1 MAQISSYPYDA
12 VVQDQD
18 AWIGTDSATR
28 ATKQF
33 TASAVATYLN
43 IKGKISIGAQ
53 MPYKFFSAI
62 EQGTGSFSLPTGGGG
77 IPFANITSV
86 KINTHDLAGEN
97 TVKFLE
103 YMVNSDIMIS
113 QMGAISIFGHYKV
126 STYIVD
132 PSNAQYYDL
141 AINYIGGNGSLITDN
156 YYDIFNFT
164 LASTSQD
171 KTFVFT
177 QGIPATTW
185 TIQHNLGKFPSV
197 GAVDTASVANGQL
210 YYGDV
215 KYIDSNNLTVT
226 FASEFSGKAYLN

>member
-18 AWIGTDSATR
+18 AWIGTDSTTR

-43 IKGKISIGAQ
+43 IKGKVSIGAQ
-53 MPYKFFSAI
+53 MPYKFYSTVTA
-62 EQGTGSFSLPTGGGG
+62 GGGSVSLTGGGGG
-77 IPFANITSV
+77 IPFANVTSLR
-86 KINTHDLAGEN
+86 ISNQDLSGEE
-97 TVKFLE
+97 TIKFFE
-103 YMVNSDIMIS
+103 YLVGSDIMIG
-113 QMGAISIFGHYKV
+113 QMGAISIFGHFKV
-126 STYIVD
+126 STYTVD
-132 PSNAQYYDL
+132 PNDAQYYIIAL
-141 AINYIGGNGSLITDN
+141 NHIGSNGSLVDDY

-164 LASTSQD
+164 LASASD

-177 QGIPATTW
+177 QGVPSTTW

-197 GAVDTASVANGQL
+197 GVVDTASVANGQL

-226 FASEFSGKAYLN
+226 FASQFSGKAYLN

>member
-18 AWIGTDSATR
+18 AWIGTDSTTR

-43 IKGKISIGAQ
+43 VKGKISIGAQ
-53 MPYKFFSAI
+53 MPYQFVVTPNAAG
-62 EQGTGSFSLPTGGGG
+62 GTFALPAGGNG
-77 IPFANITSV
+77 IPFSSITSLR
-86 KINTHDLAGEN
+86 ISANDLSSES
-97 TVKFLE
+97 TIKFFE
-103 YMVNSDIMIS
+103 YLVGSDLMIG
-113 QMGAISIFGHYKV
+113 QMGAVSIFGHFKI
-126 STYIVD
+126 STYSID
-132 PSNAQYYDL
+132 PDDNSYYIISL
-141 AINYIGGNGSLITDN
+141 NHIGSNGSLVNDN

-164 LASTSQD
+164 LASASD

-177 QGIPATTW
+177 QGVAATTW
-185 TIQHNLGKFPSV
+185 NIQHNLGKFPSV
-197 GAVDTASVANGQL
+197 GVVDTASVANGQL

-226 FASEFSGKAYLN
+226 FKSEFSGKAYLN

>member
-18 AWIGTDSATR
+18 AWIGTDSNSRQTM
-28 ATKQF
+28 QF

-43 IKGKISIGAQ
+43 VKGKISIGAQ
-53 MPYKFFSAI
+53 MPYQFKSTVRQGGGTFSLPAGGGSQNFSAI
-62 EQGTGSFSLPTGGGG
+62 TSLVVST
-77 IPFANITSV
+77 
-86 KINTHDLAGEN
+86 KDLSGEE
-97 TVKFLE
+97 TVKFFE
-103 YMVNSDIMIS
+103 YLVGSDIMIG

-126 STYIVD
+126 STYAVD
-132 PSNAQYYDL
+132 PVDNQYYIL
-141 AINYIGGNGSLITDN
+141 TLNYIGGNGALVEDY

-164 LASTSQD
+164 LASASD

-177 QGIPATTW
+177 QGVPAVTW

-197 GAVDTASVANGQL
+197 SVVDTLNTANGQV

-215 KYIDSNNLTVT
+215 KYTDSNNLTVT
-226 FASEFSGKAYLN
+226 FASAFSGKAYLN

>member
-18 AWIGTDSATR
+18 AWIGTDAHNR
-28 ATKQF
+28 QTKQY

-43 IKGKISIGAQ
+43 IKGKVSIGAQ
-53 MPYKFFSAI
+53 MPYKFYSTVTA
-62 EQGTGSFSLPTGGGG
+62 GGGSVSLAGGGGG
-77 IPFANITSV
+77 IPFANVTSLR
-86 KINTHDLAGEN
+86 ISNQDLSGEE
-97 TVKFLE
+97 TVKFFE
-103 YMVNSDIMIS
+103 YLVNSDIMIG
-113 QMGAISIFGHYKV
+113 QMGAVSIFGHFKV
-126 STYIVD
+126 STYTVD
-132 PSNAQYYDL
+132 PNDAQYYIIAL
-141 AINYIGGNGSLITDN
+141 NHIGSNGSLVNDY

-164 LASTSQD
+164 LASASD

-177 QGIPATTW
+177 QGVPSTTW

-197 GAVDTASVANGQL
+197 GVVDTASVANGQL

-226 FASEFSGKAYLN
+226 FASQFSGKAYLN